1 MSLTS
6 PKTGLYPSLYCWTR
20 FLRDVCKSS
29 LFTTSTRICL
39 SSCQHIEKGYSCES
53 VLLHLIADWKGALDK
68 NSVVGSVIMDLSK
81 AFDLIPHDLLLA
93 KLSAYGTHSL
103 KKSYLTNRRQRVRVE
118 DAKSDISYVNS
129 GVFKGSV
136 LEPLLFNF
144 FINDLFYFIKEA
156 KLSNYAD
163 DNQLYFANTDP
174 AVVEDV
180 VNKELVVVCE
190 WFRNNKTILNPEKC
204 KALVLS
210 RKPIVKLSLFAEGV
224 ALPLFDTVDLFG
236 LTLDN
241 SLNFGKHIT
250 KISKKVGKQ
259 LDVLCRQKNIL
270 SFRTKLCLYNSF
282 IMSHFHYC
290 SSIWHHC
297 LKSDSKKLDRLHERA
312 LRYLYSE

>member
-1 MSLTS
+1 M
-6 PKTGLYPSLYCWTR
+6 
-20 FLRDVCKSS
+20 
-29 LFTTSTRICL
+29 
-39 SSCQHIEKGYSCES
+39 
-53 VLLHLIADWKGALDK
+53 
-68 NSVVGSVIMDLSK
+68 
-81 AFDLIPHDLLLA
+81 PHDLLLA
-93 KLSAYGTHSL
+93 NLSAYGISTHSL
-103 KKSYLTNRRQRVRVE
+103 NLLKSCLTNRRQRVRVE
-118 DAKSDISYVNS
+118 NVTSDISYVNS
-129 GVFKGSV
+129 GVPQGSV
-136 LEPLLFNF
+136 LGPLLFNF
-144 FINDLFYFIKEA
+144 FINDLFYFITEA

-163 DNQLYFANTDP
+163 DNQLYFADTDP
-174 AVVEDV
+174 AVVEHV

-190 WFRNNKTILNPEKC
+190 WFRNNKMILNPEKC

-210 RKPIVKLSLFAEGV
+210 RKPNVKLSLFAEGV
-224 ALPLFDTVDLFG
+224 ALPLLDTVDLFG

-259 LDVLCRQKNIL
+259 LDVLCRLKNIL

-312 LRYLYSE
+312 LRYLYSDESSQTSTLCDRIGYSLVDRRIQNLLIIVFKRINNYPPEYLRDLFRLRDNIKNLRGVNKLQVLAREF

>member
-1 MSLTS
+1 MRTHTLWF
-6 PKTGLYPSLYCWTR
+6 P
-20 FLRDVCKSS
+20 
-29 LFTTSTRICL
+29 
-39 SSCQHIEKGYSCES
+39 
-53 VLLHLIADWKGALDK
+53 ALDK
-68 NSVVGSVIMDLSK
+68 NSVVGTVIMDLSK

-93 KLSAYGTHSL
+93 KLSAYGISTHSL
-103 KKSYLTNRRQRVRVE
+103 NLLKSYLTNRRQRVRVE
-118 DAKSDISYVNS
+118 DVTSDIS
-129 GVFKGSV
+129 V
-136 LEPLLFNF
+136 LGPLLFNI

-163 DNQLYFANTDP
+163 DNQLYFADTDP
-174 AVVEDV
+174 AVVEHV
-180 VNKELVVVCE
+180 VNKELVVVRE
-190 WFRNNKTILNPEKC
+190 LYRNNKMILNPEKC

-210 RKPIVKLSLFAEGV
+210 RKPNVKLSLFAEGV
-224 ALPLFDTVDLFG
+224 ALPLLDTVDLFG

-259 LDVLCRQKNIL
+259 LDVLCRLKNIL

-297 LKSDSKKLDRLHERA
+297 LKSDSKKTG
-312 LRYLYSE
+312 